1 MVEVE
6 AFPLTRIIGPR
17 QVLGIQFN
25 HTKHGQRVVIIL
37 TERRIA
43 ELTVIKPAVSPL
55 AHPMARDRGFVE
67 YNTFVVHSQ
76 HLTFF
81 LLVTTES

>member
-6 AFPLTRIIGPR
+6 AFPLTGIIGPR

-25 HTKHGQRVVIIL
+25 HTKHGQRVVIIR

-43 ELTVIKPAVSPL
+43 KFALIKPSVSPL

-67 YNTFVVHSQ
+67 YIAIIRHFQ

-81 LLVTTES
+81 LLVSAES

>member
-43 ELTVIKPAVSPL
+43 ELTVLKPAVSPL

-67 YNTFVVHSQ
+67 YIAIIRHFQ

-81 LLVTTES
+81 LLVPPES